1 MARYKDREAYVKG
14 NLHAGGLI
22 HDREW
27 SDSGLFSIARLFLRL
42 CYLWKDDNGH
52 RKRESRDPER
62 ERERKRKRS
71 EQMEI
76 N

>member
-1 MARYKDREAYVKG
+1 MARYKDREAYIKG
-14 NLHAGGLI
+14 NLHARGLI
-22 HDREW
+22 HDRER

-42 CYLWKDDNGH
+42 CYLWRDDNGH
-52 RKRESRDPER
+52 RKRESLHIER
-62 ERERKRKRS
+62 ERERS